1 MSPVMYRGHMSM
13 YAFGFF
19 VPIEMYVLGLPG
31 YSWPFSSRLDS
42 TRSKLLSLESA
53 CSSQGSPAATASQ
66 GKEYLL
72 VFLSHSW

>member
-42 TRSKLLSLESA
+42 TRSKLLSLESFN
-53 CSSQGSPAATASQ
+53 S
-66 GKEYLL
+66 L
-72 VFLSHSW
+72 H